1 MKVLK
6 SLICMI
12 VGHKWSSNLKPNGTI
27 KPLENRVKCSRCGKY
42 LEKQEKTKSKIKLIV
57 EKQPKVK
64 FK

>member
-1 MKVLK
+1 
-6 SLICMI
+6 MI
-12 VGHKWSSNLKPNGTI
+12 VGHKWFSNLKPNRTI
-27 KPLENRVKCSRCGKY
+27 KPLEDRVKCSRCGKY